1 MAAQNQQ
8 FGQQVTAQQMQ
19 NQALAQNQAQALAA
33 YQANLARQQQGFQQA
48 GAQAEFGNQA
58 GMQAYQQL
66 LAQQAAANSAQ
77 QQRFGQGMD
86 IQGLYNAS
94 ILQNQQA
101 ALTQQAA
108 ANAAQQQRYN
118 QLAGAAGF
126 QNQAVQQQLAQQMA
140 LRNQP
145 LNEISALL
153 SGSQVQM
160 PQFQGYT
167 GSTVA
172 PTPYLQAMQA
182 QDAAAMQRYG
192 IAANQAAS
200 NASGLYGLMGAGLG
214 AAGMAGGF
222 GALFTSDRRLKS
234 NIERIGTHPLG
245 IGVYE
250 YDIGGERQRGV
261 MADEVETVL
270 PVAVLTRPDGYKMV
284 NYGLL

>member
-1 MAAQNQQ
+1 
-8 FGQQVTAQQMQ
+8 
-19 NQALAQNQAQALAA
+19 
-33 YQANLARQQQGFQQA
+33 
-48 GAQAEFGNQA
+48 
-58 GMQAYQQL
+58 
-66 LAQQAAANSAQ
+66 
-77 QQRFGQGMD
+77 MD

-101 ALTQQAA
+101 ALQQQAA
-108 ANAAQQQRYN
+108 ANAAQQQKFN
-118 QLAGAAGF
+118 QMASAAGF

-182 QDAAAMQRYG
+182 QDAAAVQRYG

-200 NASGLYGLMGAGLG
+200 NLSGLYGLAGGLG
-214 AAGMAGGF
+214 
-222 GALFTSDRRLKS
+222 GALINKYSDRRLKS
-234 NIERIGTHPLG
+234 NIVRVGTHPLG

-250 YDIGGERQRGV
+250 YDIFGGRERGV
-261 MADEVETVL
+261 MADEVEKVK
-270 PVAVLTRPDGYKMV
+270 PEAVLLQPNGYKMV
-284 NYGLL
+284 NYGIL

>member
-1 MAAQNQQ
+1 MAQQQ
-8 FGQQVTAQQMQ
+8 FGREGALAGFETQQQAQQAQ
-19 NQALAQNQAQALAA
+19 NAAIAQNTQLALQSGQFANQAQA
-33 YQANLARQQQGFQQA
+33 QQFAQRLSA
-48 GAQAEFGNQA
+48 GEFGRE
-58 GMQAYQQL
+58 
-66 LAQQAAANSAQ
+66 AQ
-77 QQRFGQGMD
+77 M
-86 IQGLYNAS
+86 AS
-94 ILQNQQA
+94 FQTGQA

-118 QLAGAAGF
+118 QMAGAAGF

-160 PQFQGYT
+160 PQFQGYAGQT
-167 GSTVA
+167 IA

-182 QDAAAMQRYG
+182 GDAAAVQRYG

-200 NASGLYGLMGAGLG
+200 NMSGLYGLAGNLG
-214 AAGMAGGF
+214 SAAIMF
-222 GALFTSDRRLKS
+222 SDRRLKS
-234 NIERIGTHPLG
+234 NIERVGTHPLG
-245 IGVYE
+245 IGLYD

-261 MADEVETVL
+261 MADEVEQVL
-270 PVAVLTRPDGYKMV
+270 PEAVLTRPDGYKMV

>member
-1 MAAQNQQ
+1 
-8 FGQQVTAQQMQ
+8 MQ

-58 GMQAYQQL
+58 GAQAYQQL
-66 LAQQAAANSAQ
+66 LAQQAAANAAQ

-101 ALTQQAA
+101 ALQQQAA
-108 ANAAQQQRYN
+108 ANAAQQQKYN
-118 QLAGAAGF
+118 QMAGAAGF

-182 QDAAAMQRYG
+182 QDAAAVQRYG

-200 NASGLYGLMGAGLG
+200 NMSGLYGLAGAVAG
-214 AAGMAGGF
+214 APSGGF
-222 GALFTSDRRLKS
+222 LTGLFKSDRRLKS
-234 NIERIGTHPLG
+234 NIERVGTHPLG
-245 IGVYE
+245 IGIYD
-250 YDIGGERQRGV
+250 YDIDGKRQRGV
-261 MADEVETVL
+261 MADEVEQVL
-270 PVAVLTRPDGYKMV
+270 PEAVLTRPDGYKMV
-284 NYGLL
+284 NYGIL